1 MSTLSHESSLSISVG
16 LVLGCSE
23 LNGSA
28 IQFLMMLLGIELLN
42 ILEMQQGVESIRSN
56 WEVPHVVSETA
67 LHSGSTV

>member
-1 MSTLSHESSLSISVG
+1 
-16 LVLGCSE
+16 
-23 LNGSA
+23 
-28 IQFLMMLLGIELLN
+28 MMLLGIELLN